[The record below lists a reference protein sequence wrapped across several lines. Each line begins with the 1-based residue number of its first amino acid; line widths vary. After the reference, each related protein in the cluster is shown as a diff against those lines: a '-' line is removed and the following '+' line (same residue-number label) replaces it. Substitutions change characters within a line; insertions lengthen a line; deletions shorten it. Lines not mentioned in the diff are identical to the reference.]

1 MSRFIT
7 NLFLFLLS
15 VLLVA
20 FLFANR
26 MPVTVS
32 FDPLSLEDPAASVTA
47 PLWMALS
54 GTLFIGFIL
63 GAMGMWI
70 SMGKTRR
77 KSRKQRRRIAELE
90 REAKQAGDTPATG
103 RRGTTLPALR

>member
-1 MSRFIT
+1 MSRFLT

-26 MPVTVS
+26 MPVTIS
-32 FDPLSLEDPAASVTA
+32 FDPLSIEDPAASVTA
-47 PLWMALS
+47 PLWMGLA
-54 GTLFIGFIL
+54 GTLFVGFVL

-70 SMGKTRR
+70 SMGRTRR
-77 KSRKQRRRIAELE
+77 KSRRQRRRIAELE
-90 REAKQAGDTPATG
+90 REVKQSGEAPKG
-103 RRGTTLPALR
+103 RSTTLPALR